1 MGTKCSGSPG
11 MLFTWVM
18 FVLGL
23 KGEGFPGRDELS
35 EALAEEGPLVSK
47 WGGGD
52 VHLGWRPQDSSG
64 EAERGGI

>member
-1 MGTKCSGSPG
+1 MRMKCSGSPG

-35 EALAEEGPLVSK
+35 EALPEKGPLVSK
-47 WGGGD
+47 
-52 VHLGWRPQDSSG
+52 
-64 EAERGGI
+64 